1 MTDCIEPRWNEL
13 LGAYALGACTPDEQD
28 GMREHMHRCPT
39 CTAELL
45 ELGAAREALLTSV
58 PRAAA
63 PPELKSRVMQQ
74 VRADA
79 ELFAAAQG
87 ARERAGAGAAQPT
100 RSPSAASGGA
110 GGARRRRSPSPAR
123 APSSS
128 PSAAFWGERSS
139 AARTAARRPP
149 ARCPR
154 RSTPR
159 RRPARAPGSSCRT
172 SGGSQL
178 VVTGMPSPGRGRVY
192 EVWLLSGAGAPR
204 PAGALFSVDHAGS
217 GSAAVPGSLKGVDQ
231 VLVTSE
237 PAGGSQQPTRDARA
251 RRAGVGT

>member
-1 MTDCIEPRWNEL
+1 MTDCTEPRWNEL

-28 GMREHMHRCPT
+28 GLREHMHHCPT
-39 CTAELL
+39 CTADLL

-79 ELFAAAQG
+79 ELFSAAK
-87 ARERAGAGAAQPT
+87 ARESGQPPAARADARPERRERRSWWRMPVPLAVAGACAVVLAVGGVLGGTLVGGEDGGSSSTRTVSAQVD
-100 RSPSAASGGA
+100 SAQAPGASG
-110 GGARRRRSPSPAR
+110 RLVVS
-123 APSSS
+123 
-128 PSAAFWGERSS
+128 E
-139 AARTAARRPP
+139 
-149 ARCPR
+149 
-154 RSTPR
+154 
-159 RRPARAPGSSCRT
+159 

-178 VVTGMPSPGRGRVY
+178 VVTGMPAPGRGRVY

-204 PAGALFSVDHAGS
+204 PAGALFSVDHRGQ

-237 PAGGSQQPTRDARA
+237 PAGGSQQPTRTPVLAA
-251 RRAGVGT
+251 QV

>member
-1 MTDCIEPRWNEL
+1 MTDCTEPRWNEL

-28 GMREHMHRCPT
+28 GLRAHMHHCPT

-79 ELFAAAQG
+79 ELFSAAK
-87 ARERAGAGAAQPT
+87 ARE
-100 RSPSAASGGA
+100 SGQ
-110 GGARRRRSPSPAR
+110 
-123 APSSS
+123 
-128 PSAAFWGERSS
+128 
-139 AARTAARRPP
+139 
-149 ARCPR
+149 
-154 RSTPR
+154 
-159 RRPARAPGSSCRT
+159 APGSAADTKPERRERRSWWRMPVPLAVAGACAVVLAVGGVLGGTLVGGEDGGSPSTRT
-172 SGGSQL
+172 VSAKVDSAQAPGGSGRLVVAEGGGSQL

-192 EVWLLSGAGAPR
+192 EVWLLSGAGAPH

-217 GSAAVPGSLKGVDQ
+217 GSAAVPGSLKNVDQ

-237 PAGGSQQPTRDARA
+237 PAGGSQQPTRMPVLAA
-251 RRAGVGT
+251 QV

>member
-1 MTDCIEPRWNEL
+1 MTDCTEPRWNEL

-28 GMREHMHRCPT
+28 GLRAHMQHCPT

-79 ELFAAAQG
+79 ELFSAAK
-87 ARERAGAGAAQPT
+87 ARESGQAPQPRRDPKPERRSWWRMPVPLAVAGACAVVLAVGGVLGGTLVGGGEDGGSSSTRTVSAQVD
-100 RSPSAASGGA
+100 SAQAPGASG
-110 GGARRRRSPSPAR
+110 RLVVSD
-123 APSSS
+123 
-128 PSAAFWGERSS
+128 
-139 AARTAARRPP
+139 
-149 ARCPR
+149 
-154 RSTPR
+154 
-159 RRPARAPGSSCRT
+159 

-204 PAGALFSVDHAGS
+204 PAGALFSVDHTGRGA
-217 GSAAVPGSLKGVDQ
+217 AAVPGSLKGVDQ
-231 VLVTSE
+231 VLVSSE
-237 PAGGSQQPTRDARA
+237 PVGGSQQPTRKPLLAA
-251 RRAGVGT
+251 QV